1 MNSLPLEIQDII
13 WEIYWKDIFTKNII
27 QEFNIMNKYKCDI
40 NDILNQNQVFKIDE
54 SKKEYYKKLNIIIK
68 ICYYNNSFKLLS
80 KTKFFKHQIN
90 FDIISKVKEEYKYIA
105 AYMIYHGNYM
115 SYYCLEGFKNLK
127 L

>member
-27 QEFNIMNKYKCDI
+27 QEFNIINKYKSDI

>member
-1 MNSLPLEIQDII
+1 M
-13 WEIYWKDIFTKNII
+13 YWKDIFTKNII
-27 QEFNIMNKYKCDI
+27 QEFNIINKYKCDI
-40 NDILNQNQVFKIDE
+40 NDILNQNQVFKIDK

-90 FDIISKVKEEYKYIA
+90 FDTINKVKEEYKYIA
-105 AYMIYHGNYM
+105 SYMIYYGNYM
-115 SYYCLEGFKNLK
+115 SYYCLEGFRNLK